1 VRTPLHSVLST
12 QHSSLVAVI
21 ALNAQLAAL
30 YSLVPPYL
38 EARGYSVS
46 AVGLLVA
53 IAFALALLA
62 RLPAGLVYRRSR
74 ARGLLAVAV
83 VVDAA
88 ATVLHVVAADLALLV
103 VARVVV
109 GAAHSVA
116 TTVNFA
122 AFVEDLGPGRARE
135 QGLSYYT
142 TGIAVGYAIGSFASG
157 FVVDAYGYPAAF
169 GLTALF
175 SLAALFG
182 LPPAPAPSTTV
193 ARGGAP
199 APTALPSVPRASPRA
214 ALQPEILLVVAATL
228 LLNVLFAFWNAYLP
242 LYALAVGLSLA
253 QVGVIRGLYG
263 VCNVVGRPL
272 VGRVVGTLGPA
283 RLILASFA
291 LQTLLLAG
299 VPLLTAFTPLL
310 LLFLAAGCLRA
321 VTVVST
327 TVAMVAASERGGV
340 PRGVTAGLYNAG
352 VDCGV
357 LLGPAVGGLIAGAV
371 GIGGAFVATPALAF
385 GAYLLALGAV
395 RAAARPAAA
404 GLVRPPH

>member
-1 VRTPLHSVLST
+1 MAERGALSLHPHSVLRT
-12 QHSSLVAVI
+12 QYPSLLGVT

-88 ATVLHVVAADLALLV
+88 ATVLHVVAADLPLLV
-103 VARVVV
+103 LARVVV

-182 LPPAPAPSTTV
+182 LPPPPRPSSPLS
-193 ARGGAP
+193 RGGA
-199 APTALPSVPRASPRA
+199 APPPPSRPPPRP
-214 ALQPEILLVVAATL
+214 
-228 LLNVLFAFWNAYLP
+228 
-242 LYALAVGLSLA
+242 
-253 QVGVIRGLYG
+253 
-263 VCNVVGRPL
+263 
-272 VGRVVGTLGPA
+272 
-283 RLILASFA
+283 
-291 LQTLLLAG
+291 
-299 VPLLTAFTPLL
+299 
-310 LLFLAAGCLRA
+310 
-321 VTVVST
+321 
-327 TVAMVAASERGGV
+327 
-340 PRGVTAGLYNAG
+340 
-352 VDCGV
+352 
-357 LLGPAVGGLIAGAV
+357 PAVARRR
-371 GIGGAFVATPALAF
+371 P
-385 GAYLLALGAV
+385 
-395 RAAARPAAA
+395 RPAAPPRPARQRAARLPACRAPA
-404 GLVRPPH
+404 GDPPRR